1 MPVLSSLSLLAFP
14 YTFFSIYYQWKVV
27 KQWCVLCLMIQA
39 VLLLETILV
48 LTSTQISI
56 EVTLAILNNNVIA
69 AIISLAIPTISW
81 FLLKPLLKQLQIA
94 KHEKRNYLQLKY
106 NDQIFWSLLQK
117 QKSILEHSTEGLGIT
132 IGNPE
137 AENTIVKVYN
147 PYCGPCANA
156 HLELE
161 QLLEK
166 NKNVKI
172 QIIFTASNDEGDFR
186 AQPVKHLLAIDKK
199 GDFKITNESLDFWY
213 RQENKDY
220 SIFKKKY
227 PINSKDLDSQ
237 ILEISKMRNWCNTV
251 EITATPT
258 CFINGYKLSK
268 NYSIIDLIYFL
279 N

>member
-1 MPVLSSLSLLAFP
+1 
-14 YTFFSIYYQWKVV
+14 
-27 KQWCVLCLMIQA
+27 MIQA

-137 AENTIVKVYN
+137 AENTIVKVCN
-147 PYCGPCANA
+147 PYCGPCASA
-156 HLELE
+156 HPELE
-161 QLLEK
+161 KILEV
-166 NKNVKI
+166 NKNVKAR
-172 QIIFTASNDEGDFR
+172 IIFTSTNDEADPR
-186 AQPVKHLLAIDKK
+186 AKPVKHFLAIAEL
-199 GDFKITNESLDFWY
+199 GDTRLLERSLCAWY
-213 RQENKDY
+213 SENVKDY
-220 SIFKKKY
+220 SLFAQKY
-227 PINSKDLDSQ
+227 SLTGDIESQGIKVLDMYQWCKDVEIWYTPTFFINSHEMPKEYEFK
-237 ILEISKMRNWCNTV
+237 EISY
-251 EITATPT
+251 
-258 CFINGYKLSK
+258 FIDSL
-268 NYSIIDLIYFL
+268 
-279 N
+279 